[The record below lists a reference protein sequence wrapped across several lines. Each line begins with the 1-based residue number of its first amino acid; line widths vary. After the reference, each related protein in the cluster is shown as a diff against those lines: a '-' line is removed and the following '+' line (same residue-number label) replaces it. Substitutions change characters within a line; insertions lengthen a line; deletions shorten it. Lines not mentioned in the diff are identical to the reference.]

1 MITLPTPTRE
11 RGVAWVPSHD
21 TPVQWVFRG
30 WNRVNYNQAPH
41 SESMKPGQILATGLL
56 FFLLFMPLFAF
67 IGDMR
72 VQCEFNVE
80 NDCSDYSNMQGLIGA
95 GLLFGL
101 MLSVGGAYKMRNLSK
116 GTGSP
121 TFGKYSLQDHNMKG
135 SMWDSD
141 SKSNDVSFVEQYGID
156 DSVLVDVLKILQS
169 EKDNALNDSNQLLSK
184 IELNNDSSS
193 EIGALMQK
201 QIHQK
206 TRVGDIEQAMTKIK
220 AEMKGIKESQT
231 ESNLDMKDSVI
242 SGDVMVNNPHEI
254 AEAAI
259 KAYKMGQQSK
269 D

>member
-1 MITLPTPTRE
+1 MRE
-11 RGVAWVPSHD
+11 MYVARVPSRHPFHAWVY
-21 TPVQWVFRG
+21 RG
-30 WNRVNYNQAPH
+30 WNRVNYIQAPL

-56 FFLLFMPLFAF
+56 FFLLFMPLFAL

-80 NDCSDYSNMQGLIGA
+80 NDCSDYTNMQGLIGA
-95 GLLFGL
+95 GLFFGL

-141 SKSNDVSFVEQYGID
+141 SKSNDISFVEQYGID
-156 DSVLVDVLKILQS
+156 DSVLVDVLKVLQS

-193 EIGALMQK
+193 EIDALMQK

-242 SGDVMVNNPHEI
+242 SGNVMVNNPHEI